1 MQVGLKR
8 KRMSISDFFKRI
20 STAPL
25 IRSEKVLKLA
35 MAGRTPELLE
45 AIENERRGH
54 SQTGRSANGQI
65 TVTRVGA
72 RPIPKQAL

>member
-1 MQVGLKR
+1 
-8 KRMSISDFFKRI
+8 MSISGFLKSI

-35 MAGRTPELLE
+35 MAGRTSELLE

-54 SQTGRSANGQI
+54 SQIGHSANGLI

-72 RPIPKQAL
+72 RPIQKQAQ

>member
-1 MQVGLKR
+1 
-8 KRMSISDFFKRI
+8 MSISGFLKNMFN
-20 STAPL
+20 TAPL

-35 MAGRTPELLE
+35 MAGRTSELLE

-54 SQTGRSANGQI
+54 TQSGRSANGQI

-72 RPIPKQAL
+72 PQIQKQAQ